1 MRENAGN
8 SRCYE
13 ETRQAFRN
21 SGEVQ
26 TLVAILTFQK
36 CPFFLVWKAL
46 PFLQCSTTNIWYKE
60 FFVRRLSENLAKVET
75 SRPGTVVVGWTMV
88 CLEKAR
94 VKGSGMPFM

>member
-21 SGEVQ
+21 SWEVQ
-26 TLVAILTFQK
+26 PLVAIFTFQK

-46 PFLQCSTTNIWYKE
+46 PFLHEYLVQ
-60 FFVRRLSENLAKVET
+60 AKVET

-88 CLEKAR
+88 CLERVR
-94 VKGSGMPFM
+94 VKGSGMTLM

>member
-1 MRENAGN
+1 MSGFSE
-8 SRCYE
+8 
-13 ETRQAFRN
+13 FRG
-21 SGEVQ
+21 SSDFGRYFDISEMS
-26 TLVAILTFQK
+26 F
-36 CPFFLVWKAL
+36 FFLVWKAL

-88 CLEKAR
+88 CLERAR